1 MRGKRSEKQ
10 IMVCLGKGEE
20 SDVDIL
26 KLLNMLF
33 STETD
38 SEDKCQILEE
48 DFKIKITQTLESEVS
63 LMCNLSKG
71 IEEKGIQKGIQK
83 GIMAMISALKE
94 LQISEDIIIS
104 KICDKFQMTEEMA
117 KMYLSKEEN

>member
-1 MRGKRSEKQ
+1 MRGKRNEKQ
-10 IMVCLGKGEE
+10 IMICLGKGEE

-104 KICDKFQMTEEMA
+104 KICDKFQMTEEMT

>member
-1 MRGKRSEKQ
+1 M
-10 IMVCLGKGEE
+10 ICLGKGEE

>member
-10 IMVCLGKGEE
+10 IMICLGKGEE

-38 SEDKCQILEE
+38 SKDKCQILEE